1 MNSVIRR
8 KLMEEEQPLRS
19 IEQWYERT
27 INLDKHQ
34 RESRR
39 EEERLRRKREMNIQV
54 LKQTKTVNTQV
65 LKINQC
71 IITLAPVYI
80 WTIFVLRPSLP
91 RQLRFDSLIITCS
104 IYLDYQS
111 MFTSVMFHILKVS
124 EIFTALYQVEFR
136 CQIQFT
142 PYCSRFTMVSQKSK
156 WVSCV
161 LSENVEYRSWNN
173 LWLQLVCCIFINET
187 GCIFQIRYIDMI
199 VTESTGRWEMCYH

>member
-71 IITLAPVYI
+71 IITLAPVYV
-80 WTIFVLRPSLP
+80 WTTFVLRPSLS
-91 RQLRFDSLIITCS
+91 RQLRFDSLIVTCS
-104 IYLDYQS
+104 IYLDYQP
-111 MFTSVMFHILKVS
+111 MFTSVMFHILKAS
-124 EIFTALYQVEFR
+124 EIFTTLYQVEFR

-142 PYCSRFTMVSQKSK
+142 SYCSRSTMVSQKSK

-161 LSENVEYRSWNN
+161 LSENIECRSWNN
-173 LWLQLVCCIFINET
+173 LWLQLVCCIFMNYT
-187 GCIFQIRYIDMI
+187 GCIFQIRYTDMI
-199 VTESTGRWEMCYH
+199 VTKSTGRWKMCYH